1 MGRSFRLLWLIT
13 GFLPGCLFGQIDPA
27 APGLESRAGI
37 VRPLTV
43 FQTRY
48 RLRAGEPA
56 KIDAP
61 PETLDFLLHAKSRH
75 VRIDGK
81 EARGI
86 VVGPNRARDQML
98 LAASLTMKPGEY
110 TVTLSA
116 VSEAGEERAAD
127 VDVTLDP
134 MQPVPSNSTV
144 PPVVLLNGWQRLG
157 VGLNGLSTCPTS
169 TPEETFGQL
178 GSELMNQN
186 NVPVVYWFDNCV
198 EDLNGPIEDLGNIL
212 GDVLNLIRY
221 TNGTLVPEVDLVSH
235 SMGGLIV
242 RAYLAGMQSGYSFA
256 PPANSRIRKFVEIA
270 TPNFGSF
277 LAANYY
283 QGGVDLIGT
292 QALEMLPGSK
302 FLWQLNTWNQ
312 GTDDLRGVDALAII
326 GDEGT
331 WPNSSGSPGLSDG
344 VVSITSASINFA
356 RDASRTRIVNHCH
369 IASSADSLLSPIDC
383 VGDAI
388 AMASETIGAVLSF
401 LADDTAGW
409 TIGATFSTNYPYG
422 GALATVENTTQYVND
437 VSQVQ
442 FDGSTLTQNPQY
454 AIFSGDFLRAG
465 QGTVQFVSAS
475 LGSLQATR
483 AVPSGTYADF
493 RLKLG
498 PFISSVVPLQQN
510 TTALI
515 VTSGGSITING
526 YGFGQQC
533 SGCQVLAASAGSTTY
548 YLLPVSSWSDG
559 AISASFLPATMPNL
573 VVPGL
578 VIIYVELS
586 SSAWDSINIMA
597 ASLSP
602 TIVVTPASFQFA
614 CTVGGTIPAAQSIQ
628 ITNSGGGTLNWSAT
642 TSATWLSVA
651 AASGTAPSTLS
662 VLVSPTGLGAGT
674 YTGSVQISAAGAS
687 NSPVSVTV
695 TLTVAPAQPV
705 LAVSPQ
711 ALTFNY
717 TVGVTILA
725 AQSIQVTNS
734 GGGTLNWS
742 ATTSATWLTV
752 AAASGT
758 APSTLSVLVSP
769 TGLGAGTYTGSVQ
782 ISAAGASNSPVS
794 VAVTLTV
801 APAPPV
807 LAVSPQALTFNSTV
821 GGTTPAAQGISITNT
836 GGGAL
841 SWVASA
847 SAAWV
852 GLSPAS
858 GTAPAMLSVSANP
871 ATLAAGSYSATVLI
885 TAAGATGSAAAVS
898 VALVVQTP
906 QPAITGVSVS
916 GGGAD
921 IAQNAWVS
929 IYGVNLAPANVG
941 AGLTWSSAPSFAF
954 GEMPTQLQGVSV
966 TVNGKPAYIYFI
978 SPAQVNVLTPLD
990 STTGPVTV
998 EVNNGITT
1006 SAAFTANLQAAAPGL
1021 LRFGDGIHIAA
1032 EHADYIL
1039 LGPASMSVPD
1049 YTFTPATRG
1058 ETILLFGDGFG
1069 LPVTTLMAG
1078 SDVQLGALPTWPQ
1091 VTIGGTAADVQWAGL
1106 ISPGLYQINVV
1117 VPPNAASG
1125 DDQVIATYAGAS
1137 SPTGAMIPVSQ

>member
-695 TLTVAPAQPV
+695 TLTVAPAPPV

-711 ALTFNY
+711 ALAFNY
-717 TVGVTILA
+717 TVGGTIPA
-725 AQSIQVTNS
+725 AKSIQFTNS

-742 ATTSATWLTV
+742 ATTSASWLSV
-752 AAASGT
+752 ASASGT

-769 TGLGAGTYTGSVQ
+769 TGLGAGTYTSSVQ
-782 ISAAGASNSPVS
+782 ISATGVSNSPVS

-807 LAVSPQALTFNSTV
+807 LTISPQALAFNYTV
-821 GGTTPAAQGISITNT
+821 GGTIPAAQGISITNT

-841 SWVASA
+841 SWIASA
-847 SAAWV
+847 SATWV

-858 GTAPAMLSVSANP
+858 GTAPATLSVSANP
-871 ATLAAGSYSATVLI
+871 ATLAAGSYSATVLV
-885 TAAGATGSAAAVS
+885 TAAGATGSPASVS
-898 VALVVQTP
+898 VTLVVQSP
-906 QPAITGVSVS
+906 QPTITGAGVS
-916 GGGAD
+916 GGGAN
-921 IAQNAWVS
+921 IAQNAWIE
-929 IYGVNLAPANVG
+929 IYGSDLAPGSVG
-941 AGLTWSSAPSFAF
+941 AGLTWSSAPSFAT
-954 GEMPTQLQGVSV
+954 GQMPTSLGGVSV
-966 TVNGKPAYIYFI
+966 TVNGKPAYVYFV
-978 SPAQVNVLTPLD
+978 SAAQVNVLTPLD
-990 STTGPVTV
+990 STIGSVAI
-998 EVNNGITT
+998 EVNNGSAT
-1006 SAAFTANLQAAAPGL
+1006 SAAFTANLQAAAPGF
-1021 LRFGDGIHIAA
+1021 LRFSDGIHIAA
-1032 EHADYIL
+1032 LHANYTY
-1039 LGPASMSVPD
+1039 LGPASMSVPG
-1049 YTFTPATRG
+1049 YTFTPAAPG

-1069 LPVTTLMAG
+1069 LPVSTLTAG
-1078 SDVQLGALPTWPQ
+1078 SAVQTGPLPTLPQ

-1106 ISPGLYQINVV
+1106 ISPGLYQINVL
-1117 VPPNAASG
+1117 VPSNAASG
-1125 DDQVIATYAGAS
+1125 DNQVIATYAGAS
-1137 SPTGAMIPVSQ
+1137 SPSGAMIPVSQ

>member
-1 MGRSFRLLWLIT
+1 MFTSRLLPHGLIPT
-13 GFLPGCLFGQIDPA
+13 GAPSQIGGKENGPLISVMLAGSGPSAGLP
-27 APGLESRAGI
+27 PGTI
-37 VRPLTV
+37 WLTV

-526 YGFGQQC
+526 YG
-533 SGCQVLAASAGSTTY
+533 LA
-548 YLLPVSSWSDG
+548 
-559 AISASFLPATMPNL
+559 
-573 VVPGL
+573 
-578 VIIYVELS
+578 
-586 SSAWDSINIMA
+586 
-597 ASLSP
+597 
-602 TIVVTPASFQFA
+602 
-614 CTVGGTIPAAQSIQ
+614 
-628 ITNSGGGTLNWSAT
+628 
-642 TSATWLSVA
+642 
-651 AASGTAPSTLS
+651 
-662 VLVSPTGLGAGT
+662 
-674 YTGSVQISAAGAS
+674 
-687 NSPVSVTV
+687 
-695 TLTVAPAQPV
+695 
-705 LAVSPQ
+705 
-711 ALTFNY
+711 
-717 TVGVTILA
+717 
-725 AQSIQVTNS
+725 
-734 GGGTLNWS
+734 
-742 ATTSATWLTV
+742 
-752 AAASGT
+752 
-758 APSTLSVLVSP
+758 
-769 TGLGAGTYTGSVQ
+769 
-782 ISAAGASNSPVS
+782 
-794 VAVTLTV
+794 
-801 APAPPV
+801 
-807 LAVSPQALTFNSTV
+807 
-821 GGTTPAAQGISITNT
+821 
-836 GGGAL
+836 
-841 SWVASA
+841 
-847 SAAWV
+847 
-852 GLSPAS
+852 
-858 GTAPAMLSVSANP
+858 
-871 ATLAAGSYSATVLI
+871 
-885 TAAGATGSAAAVS
+885 
-898 VALVVQTP
+898 
-906 QPAITGVSVS
+906 
-916 GGGAD
+916 
-921 IAQNAWVS
+921 
-929 IYGVNLAPANVG
+929 
-941 AGLTWSSAPSFAF
+941 SSAPAVKCL
-954 GEMPTQLQGVSV
+954 PLLLVPQL
-966 TVNGKPAYIYFI
+966 TIFCRC
-978 SPAQVNVLTPLD
+978 LR
-990 STTGPVTV
+990 GPM
-998 EVNNGITT
+998 
-1006 SAAFTANLQAAAPGL
+1006 GL
-1021 LRFGDGIHIAA
+1021 FQRPSCPRPCPIWLC
-1032 EHADYIL
+1032 
-1039 LGPASMSVPD
+1039 
-1049 YTFTPATRG
+1049 
-1058 ETILLFGDGFG
+1058 
-1069 LPVTTLMAG
+1069 PVW
-1078 SDVQLGALPTWPQ
+1078 S
-1091 VTIGGTAADVQWAGL
+1091 
-1106 ISPGLYQINVV
+1106 
-1117 VPPNAASG
+1117 
-1125 DDQVIATYAGAS
+1125 
-1137 SPTGAMIPVSQ
+1137 